1 MAQIPSARLANAQSR
16 RCGLMEASW
25 RWGVLLIVLTMA
37 IHAAAVVTMA
47 FAGLSLRARLES
59 RSLNLWNLIAVQICV
74 IGVIGLLLAVLHGI
88 ECGIWAAA
96 YLSWRSRLTHRRL
109 ALFRRRDVHARRIR
123 ADAATT
129 LADDGRSGGG
139 QRDATVRYKYGVRV
153 RGDAGVLVN
162 ARQVCDLQP
171 RLTRIDRQAAANGVC
186 NCTRKVR
193 RSSAVATE
201 REGHHLPI

>member
-47 FAGLSLRARLES
+47 FAGLSLRARLET
-59 RSLNLWNLIAVQICV
+59 RSLNLWNLIAIQICV

-88 ECGIWAAA
+88 ECGIWAGRVFVA
-96 YLSWRSRLTHRRL
+96 WRSRLTHRRL

-129 LADDGRSGGG
+129 LADDGRSGRG

-153 RGDAGVLVN
+153 RGDAGVVG
-162 ARQVCDLQP
+162 AHRAPTPTMSRYDDL
-171 RLTRIDRQAAANGVC
+171 
-186 NCTRKVR
+186 R
-193 RSSAVATE
+193 RM
-201 REGHHLPI
+201 REAK

>member
-1 MAQIPSARLANAQSR
+1 VRDLSSR
-16 RCGLMEASW
+16 VFVA
-25 RWGVLLIVLTMA
+25 
-37 IHAAAVVTMA
+37 
-47 FAGLSLRARLES
+47 
-59 RSLNLWNLIAVQICV
+59 
-74 IGVIGLLLAVLHGI
+74 
-88 ECGIWAAA
+88 
-96 YLSWRSRLTHRRL
+96 WRSRLTHRRL

-139 QRDATVRYKYGVRV
+139 QRDATVRDKYGVRV

-162 ARQVCDLQP
+162 ARQVRDLQP

-193 RSSAVATE
+193 RSSAAVATS
-201 REGHHLPI
+201 REGHRSARPASDTPLRCLKQKRADRCEGQHALARQCEGSFRRRVYDGVAPRREEHRKPQLSREAPHRRWVRGQRRAADREFRPWDGPWCEY